1 VVTRQEAAARQ
12 TAFAALA
19 MLDLSL
25 VRDAEVPKAVANMG
39 LQPREQNALLQRLG
53 VPAPTPIPT
62 EADAAHAPAV
72 GNPPEAPAARAAP
85 AGDPPAGAA
94 GRLPGAQPAPSAQP
108 APRAQTAA
116 SAQAAPLT
124 QPGPSAQ
131 AAPSAQSGPSAQAAP
146 SAQSG
151 PSARPA
157 PSAQPAVRETAR
169 LSLAWITLWDTD
181 AEDGD
186 VVRIDSG
193 GYSRTITLS
202 KQPVTIAVP
211 VPHDSVIS
219 VTGIRD
225 GEGGGITVGLASG
238 ASRAVFPIMSVGQ
251 TLGLRAQFN

>member
-1 VVTRQEAAARQ
+1 MITPPLNDGARPTAVGRTASPRPVPEPPAAGGRRYSGLAVLGQSALAATALALLLAAGIRFSSGTLVALPPNTGDQITQQEAAARQ
-12 TAFAALA
+12 TAFAAQSS
-19 MLDLSL
+19 LDLSL

-39 LQPREQNALLQRLG
+39 LQPREQSALLQRLG
-53 VPAPTPIPT
+53 VPAP
-62 EADAAHAPAV
+62 AAAA
-72 GNPPEAPAARAAP
+72 APAATPTPAAT
-85 AGDPPAGAA
+85 AK
-94 GRLPGAQPAPSAQP
+94 PSAQP
-108 APRAQTAA
+108 AGMA
-116 SAQAAPLT
+116 
-124 QPGPSAQ
+124 
-131 AAPSAQSGPSAQAAP
+131 
-146 SAQSG
+146 
-151 PSARPA
+151 
-157 PSAQPAVRETAR
+157 
-169 LSLAWITLWDTD
+169 LAWITLWDTD